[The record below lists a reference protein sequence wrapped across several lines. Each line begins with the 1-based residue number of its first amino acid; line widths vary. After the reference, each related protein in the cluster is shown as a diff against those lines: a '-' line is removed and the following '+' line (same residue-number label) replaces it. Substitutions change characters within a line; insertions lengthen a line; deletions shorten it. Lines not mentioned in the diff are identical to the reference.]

1 MACRTLPI
9 TWLSRVIQQLQN
21 AKTAT
26 RVHWMVM
33 PVLEELLTSIP
44 YGWWVYDL
52 SQDYAH
58 MLWRCQLV
66 GKVSGKTECVY
77 QEEFDTPSEA
87 VQAAV
92 AKLHERFGL
101 EA

>member
-1 MACRTLPI
+1 
-9 TWLSRVIQQLQN
+9 VI
-21 AKTAT
+21 
-26 RVHWMVM
+26 VM

>member
-1 MACRTLPI
+1 MIVAARLTGVATNTTKRTGTI
-9 TWLSRVIQQLQN
+9 FAASVDS
-21 AKTAT
+21 
-26 RVHWMVM
+26 M

-77 QEEFDTPSEA
+77 QGEFDTPSEA

-92 AKLHERFGL
+92 ARLHERFGL